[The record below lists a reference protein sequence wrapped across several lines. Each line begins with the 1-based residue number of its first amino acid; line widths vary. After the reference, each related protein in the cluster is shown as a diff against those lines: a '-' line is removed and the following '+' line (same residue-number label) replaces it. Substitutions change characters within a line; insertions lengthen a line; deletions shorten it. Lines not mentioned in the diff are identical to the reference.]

1 MLFSDLIQAVRL
13 YVRVE
18 GVDVEERIKQFINDA
33 CLEFPRKH
41 EWNKL
46 IYLDT
51 FQTDGSGGP
60 YIIDDIVQ
68 APVAN
73 VILVN
78 ETGQDALAKK
88 TYKEWITSASNS
100 SAFTMMNEGLYVE
113 GTGTTYNLLYTSCGA
128 PYPMTD
134 PDHENFAA
142 KNYSDI
148 IIQMA
153 ITRYTTFLG
162 DDESS
167 RIEYARLQG
176 LLNDLKRLE
185 AREAKSGRT
194 LRLSSH
200 NR

>member
-1 MLFSDLIQAVRL
+1 MVFSELVRAVRL

-18 GVDVEERIKQFINDA
+18 GVDVDERIKQFVNDA
-33 CLEFPRKH
+33 CLEFTRKH

-51 FQTDGSGGP
+51 FVSDGSGGP
-60 YIIDDIVQ
+60 YLLADIVQ

-73 VILVN
+73 LILVN
-78 ETGQDALAKK
+78 ETGQDPLAKK
-88 TYKEWITSASNS
+88 TYKEWITSASNA
-100 SAFTMMNEGLYVE
+100 SAFTMMNEGIYVD
-113 GTGTTYNLLYTSCGA
+113 GTGTTYNVLYTSCGD
-128 PYPMTD
+128 PYPLVENT
-134 PDHENFAA
+134 HENIAT

-153 ITRYTTFLG
+153 ITRYITFLG
-162 DDESS
+162 DDDSS

-185 AREAKSGRT
+185 AREAKSGRS